1 MFRSLTFLKS
11 VRDLKFII
19 DIVNCDRKILASVYK
34 IMSKKLI
41 PRKLGFT
48 LVEILVVLAIL
59 VLIAVIFVTVFARVR
74 ENGHSAACQSQLKQI
89 ALAFQ
94 QYVQD
99 SNGLYPQPYTSQ
111 DNGENV
117 YWPTYL
123 DPYTKNTKIF
133 FCPNLVKSGN
143 VVFQQMKTTYAY
155 NGLVL
160 EQISTS
166 PPKVRLKSNFH
177 ESIIKNPSE
186 VFLNLDQT
194 GDENLEEK
202 VPVSSAGCT
211 DFIDPNASDFYVP
224 ALHSGGANYSF
235 YDGHAKWLSPT
246 VAAKIGCK
254 QRVSMTN

>member
-1 MFRSLTFLKS
+1 MNKRFS
-11 VRDLKFII
+11 
-19 DIVNCDRKILASVYK
+19 
-34 IMSKKLI
+34 

-48 LVEILVVLAIL
+48 LLEILVVLAIS
-59 VLIAVIFVTVFARVR
+59 VLLAIISFAVFSRAR
-74 ENGHSAACQSQLKQI
+74 ENGRSVSCQSQLKQI
-89 ALAFQ
+89 GLAFQ

-99 SNGLYPQPYTSQ
+99 NSGLYPQPSTTQNDGS
-111 DNGENV
+111 EV

-123 DPYTKNTKIF
+123 DPYTKDTKIF
-133 FCPNLVKSGN
+133 FCPNLVKIDN
-143 VVFQQMKTTYAY
+143 LVFQQMKTTYAY

-194 GDENLEEK
+194 GDVNLEEK
-202 VPVSSAGCT
+202 VPVSAAGCT
-211 DFIDPNASDFYVP
+211 DLLTPEAPEFYVA

-246 VAAKIGCK
+246 AAAKIGCK
-254 QRVSMTN
+254 QRASMTN

>member
-1 MFRSLTFLKS
+1 MNKKS
-11 VRDLKFII
+11 TTQRI
-19 DIVNCDRKILASVYK
+19 
-34 IMSKKLI
+34 
-41 PRKLGFT
+41 GFT

-59 VLIAVIFVTVFARVR
+59 ALLAVISFTVFSRVR

-99 SNGLYPQPYTSQ
+99 NSGLYPQPSTTQ
-111 DNGENV
+111 DDGNEV

-123 DPYTKNTKIF
+123 DPYTKDTKIL
-133 FCPNLVKSGN
+133 FCPNLVKTDN
-143 VVFQQMKTTYAY
+143 LVFQQMKTTYAY

-160 EQISTS
+160 EQIATS

-177 ESIIKNPSE
+177 ESIISNPSE

-194 GDENLEEK
+194 GDENLDEK

-211 DFIDPNASDFYVP
+211 DFFDPKAPELYMP

-235 YDGHAKWLSPT
+235 YDGHAKWLNPT
-246 VAAKIGCK
+246 AAAKIGCK
-254 QRVSMTN
+254 QIALMTK